1 MGLPLCLTY
10 RIEMENSASN
20 QSGLPEPIPASE
32 LSSSLLQNDAAAVQG
47 EVVNVPTPE
56 DFDDEKGKMNTL
68 EVKHPFCCKCV
79 VLRQSDE
86 GYRRN
91 WIPRYSLC
99 L

>member
-1 MGLPLCLTY
+1 
-10 RIEMENSASN
+10 MENSVTN
-20 QSGLPEPIPASE
+20 QSGLPEPVPASE
-32 LSSSLLQNDAAAVQG
+32 LSSSLIQNDAAIAQG

-68 EVKHPFCCKCV
+68 EVKQPSFCKCV

-86 GYRRN
+86 GYRWN